1 VTSRLTGAF
10 LTLVV
15 LVLVVLELPLG
26 ATFADHEHDQ
36 LRTRVERDAVV
47 LGTFV
52 EDALQNGGALD
63 RTVIDRFVERSDA
76 RVVIVDQDGVVVIDT
91 DPPNDATRSFASRP
105 EIAAA
110 LRGRVA
116 TGTRRSSTL
125 GGRFVYV
132 AVPVASAG
140 TVYGAVRVTVSTD
153 EVDARVRGYW
163 LRLAGVAAVS
173 LAAAGIVAAV
183 LSRSVSNPLRRLER
197 TAAAMAAGD
206 LTARVGSDAGPPV
219 VRRLADTF
227 DEMASRMEDLVA
239 SQDAFV
245 ADASHQLRSP
255 LGALR
260 LRIENLGAEAP
271 ADAQDDVQGAL
282 QEIGRLS
289 RLVDGLLALAR
300 ADREAG
306 VPPDRSVDIVSLL
319 RQRQSVWMPLA
330 DEQGVSIRVEPAEE
344 EAAVHAFVTPDRFEQ
359 VVDNLLANALDVSPR
374 GSAVVVSA
382 VPDQSE
388 VVVRVVDEGPGMT
401 VDDRVRAFDRFWSG
415 RGSRALGGSGLGLSI
430 VRKLVTADGGAI
442 ALEEAPGGGL
452 AVVLRL
458 RGGEVSR
465 P

>member
-1 VTSRLTGAF
+1 
-10 LTLVV
+10 
-15 LVLVVLELPLG
+15 
-26 ATFADHEHDQ
+26 
-36 LRTRVERDAVV
+36 
-47 LGTFV
+47 
-52 EDALQNGGALD
+52 
-63 RTVIDRFVERSDA
+63 
-76 RVVIVDQDGVVVIDT
+76 
-91 DPPNDATRSFASRP
+91 
-105 EIAAA
+105 
-110 LRGRVA
+110 
-116 TGTRRSSTL
+116 
-125 GGRFVYV
+125 
-132 AVPVASAG
+132 
-140 TVYGAVRVTVSTD
+140 
-153 EVDARVRGYW
+153 
-163 LRLAGVAAVS
+163 
-173 LAAAGIVAAV
+173 
-183 LSRSVSNPLRRLER
+183 
-197 TAAAMAAGD
+197 
-206 LTARVGSDAGPPV
+206 
-219 VRRLADTF
+219 
-227 DEMASRMEDLVA
+227 MEDLVA

-260 LRIENLGAEAP
+260 LRIENLGAEAS

-319 RQRQSVWMPLA
+319 RQREAVWMPLA

>member
-1 VTSRLTGAF
+1 
-10 LTLVV
+10 
-15 LVLVVLELPLG
+15 
-26 ATFADHEHDQ
+26 
-36 LRTRVERDAVV
+36 
-47 LGTFV
+47 
-52 EDALQNGGALD
+52 
-63 RTVIDRFVERSDA
+63 
-76 RVVIVDQDGVVVIDT
+76 
-91 DPPNDATRSFASRP
+91 
-105 EIAAA
+105 
-110 LRGRVA
+110 
-116 TGTRRSSTL
+116 
-125 GGRFVYV
+125 V

-206 LTARVGSDAGPPV
+206 LTARVGSEAGPPV

-260 LRIENLGAEAP
+260 LRIENLGAEAS

-319 RQRQSVWMPLA
+319 RQREAVWMPLA